1 MKMQAVVLWE
11 PKRATLEHVERPD
24 AAAGEMIVEVKAAGV
39 CGTDLK
45 IYDGDYL
52 SPYPLT
58 PGHEMAGTVASVGA
72 GVSADWVG
80 RRVGVDPT
88 LTCGVCVFCRSRQS
102 NHCVNWGAIGDTVNG
117 GFAEFVAVPA
127 KNVYALPEDMPA
139 EVGALI
145 EPLACAEWALE
156 RVPVRPGSEVLMFG
170 MGPMGVILM
179 RLLLRGGASAVTAV
193 DTSSQ
198 RLEWAIQLGARQ
210 GVLADAAQS
219 LTAAHPM
226 GFDLVVDA
234 TGVAGV
240 MPQAIRF
247 VRPGGAYLLFGVA
260 PRGAVAAIEP
270 YWIYHREIT
279 IYSSMAINQSYARA
293 VQIAASSSGVLEP
306 RLVTHTFPLSAYANA
321 IQAIRAGEGLKV
333 QLRPG

>member
-11 PKRATLEHVERPD
+11 PKRATLEYMERPD
-24 AAAGEMIVEVKAAGV
+24 AAAGEMIVAVKAAGI

-58 PGHEMAGTVASVGA
+58 PGHELAGTVVSVGS
-72 GVSADWVG
+72 GVSVDWVG
-80 RRVGVDPT
+80 RQVGVDPT
-88 LTCGVCVFCRSRQS
+88 LTCGTCIFCRSRQS
-102 NHCVNWGAIGDTVNG
+102 NHCLNWGAIGDTVNG

-127 KNVYALPEDMPA
+127 KNVYRLPQDMPA

-156 RVPVRPGSEVLMFG
+156 RVPVRPGSQALMFG

-179 RLLLRGGASAVTAV
+179 RLLLRGGASALTAV
-193 DTSSQ
+193 DTSPQ
-198 RLEWAIQLGARQ
+198 RLELAVQLGASRS
-210 GVLADAAQS
+210 VLADSVDS
-219 LTAAHPM
+219 LVEAHPY

-234 TGVAGV
+234 TGAAGV
-240 MPQAIRF
+240 MAQAIRF

-260 PRGAVAAIEP
+260 ARGTLAAIEP

-293 VQIAASSSGVLEP
+293 VEIAASSSAVLEP
-306 RLVTHTFPLSAYANA
+306 RLVTHTFPLSGYAEA
-321 IQAIRAGEGLKV
+321 IQAIRAGEGLKI